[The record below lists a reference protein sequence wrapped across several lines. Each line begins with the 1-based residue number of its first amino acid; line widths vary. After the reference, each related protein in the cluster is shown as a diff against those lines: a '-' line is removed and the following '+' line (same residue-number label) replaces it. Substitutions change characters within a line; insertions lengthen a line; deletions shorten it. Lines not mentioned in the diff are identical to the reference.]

1 MKKILA
7 ICLCAMATMACH
19 KVQFI
24 ESNADRQGLTSISAV
39 ISSGEYA
46 DKVLSK
52 LTVDET
58 TYESGNFVLEIPYF
72 YPETSEDGTL
82 KYMSALRVQA
92 ELQPNFRIEPA
103 LGLLDLT
110 EPRQFKFINP
120 KGESRDITI
129 SAKRVKPSACDL
141 LSFLVEDYM
150 VSGIIY
156 QSDTTLM
163 IPYLND
169 LSSVKV
175 SGQVSSHATISKI
188 SGQKYVA
195 GNKYNLN
202 TGATVTVLAGN
213 GTSYKTYKVV
223 QDIPKLLDYGMNVKS
238 ISPLFNIDPVT
249 MCGFPPYTQL
259 SYVSLAGLG
268 SNIVVCLGSGIPY
281 YLNCFTG
288 QKLGQINLGSAT
300 ADAITSDDAGNMLIV
315 NYAES
320 GQTVNIYTTTSVTD
334 APILYHTFDN
344 PSLFPIGH
352 RVKVLGDITK
362 DALIV
367 FTCEGIAGVSVTATS
382 VWMKVTDGVVG
393 TAQVKDFAN
402 IITANGS
409 PLSGWGSAPVHTA
422 TVIPASLD
430 PTVDGWF
437 LDYYEGN
444 CEATEDSSEELYILH
459 AVSGNDKDTH
469 MAHIGN
475 WGNNPN
481 CLDIKTFNHA
491 RYMTLFVVSHF
502 PEWGIGPQIYLWD
515 VTDPTTP
522 TLTVSNKSF
531 EWFQIGAHDGDNGAS
546 GDVVLCPT
554 SDGYRTYIYYYD
566 HHAQAI
572 GAYVADCFKIE

>member
-7 ICLCAMATMACH
+7 IFLCAVAAVACH

-24 ESNADRQGLTSISAV
+24 ESNADRQGITSISAV
-39 ISSGEYA
+39 IVSGEYA
-46 DKVLSK
+46 DQVLSK
-52 LTVDET
+52 LTIDEAA
-58 TYESGNFVLEIPYF
+58 YVSGNFMLEIPYF
-72 YPETSEDGTL
+72 YPETSEEGTL
-82 KYMSALRVQA
+82 KYMSELRVQA

-110 EPRQFKFINP
+110 EPKTFNFINP
-120 KGESRDITI
+120 KGESREITI
-129 SAKRVKPSACDL
+129 SAKRVKPRACDL

-150 VSGIIY
+150 VSGVIY
-156 QSDTTLM
+156 EKDTVLM
-163 IPYLND
+163 IPFLDD
-169 LSSVKV
+169 LSNVKV

-188 SGQKYVA
+188 SGSAYVA
-195 GNKYNLN
+195 GNKYNMN

-213 GTSYKTYKVV
+213 GTTSKTYKVV
-223 QDIPKLLDYGMNVKS
+223 QGIPQLLDYGMNVNS
-238 ISPLFNIDPVT
+238 IKPLFNVDPVT
-249 MCGFPPYTQL
+249 MCGLPAYTQL

-268 SNIVVCLGSGIPY
+268 NNIVVCTGSGNPV

-288 QKLGQINLGSAT
+288 VNKGQISLGSAV

-320 GQTVNIYTTTSVTD
+320 GQTVNIYKTTSVTE
-334 APILYHTFDN
+334 APVLYHTFDN
-344 PSLFPIGH
+344 PSSFPIGH
-352 RVKVLGDITK
+352 RVKVCGDVTK
-362 DALIV
+362 DAVIV
-367 FTCEGIAGVSVTATS
+367 FTCEGLAGVSVTANA
-382 VWMKVTDGVVG
+382 VWLKVTDGVVG

-409 PLSGWGSAPVHTA
+409 PLSGWGPAPVNAA

-430 PTVDGWF
+430 PNADGWF

-444 CEATEDSSEELYILH
+444 CETPEDASEALYILH

-481 CLDIKTFNHA
+481 CLDIKTFNKA

-502 PEWGIGPQIYLWD
+502 PCWGIGPQIHLWD
-515 VTDPTTP
+515 VTDPSSPSLVVANT
-522 TLTVSNKSF
+522 SIG
-531 EWFQIGAHDGDNGAS
+531 WFQSGTYDGEVGAS
-546 GDVVLCPT
+546 GDVVICPT
-554 SDGYRTYIYYYD
+554 TDGYRTYIYYYD